1 MVDQV
6 NPLGSLAPGLPP
18 TSQAPAVPVTASRPP
33 LVQESTP
40 NPSLLHASAPVGP
53 DGKAASVPGKSP
65 EQALNAAAQDM
76 KDYLQQLPSELQ
88 FRVDKGSGQF
98 YFKVVDPATR
108 KIIRQVPSEDVLAM
122 ARKLREFADPKSASG
137 VLMDQEG

>member
-18 TSQAPAVPVTASRPP
+18 TSQAPAVQTTANRPP
-33 LVQESTP
+33 SVQESTP
-40 NPSLLHASAPVGP
+40 NPSLLQASGPPGP
-53 DGKAASVPGKSP
+53 DGKVVPAPGQSTR
-65 EQALNAAAQDM
+65 QALDAAAQDM

-108 KIIRQVPSEDVLAM
+108 KVIRQVPSEEVLAM